1 MSFTKGPA
9 VIDED
14 LDDWDDG
21 IELKKKQPVI
31 KKDEPPKKNQKEKE
45 SDTLGFL
52 KKAEQE
58 RHQSRNQDNGAG
70 QF

>member
-1 MSFTKGPA
+1 MSFIKGPA
-9 VIDED
+9 VVDED

-31 KKDEPPKKNQKEKE
+31 KKDEPPRQNPKEKE
-45 SDTLGFL
+45 RDTLGFL

-58 RHQSRNQDNGAG
+58 RT
-70 QF
+70 